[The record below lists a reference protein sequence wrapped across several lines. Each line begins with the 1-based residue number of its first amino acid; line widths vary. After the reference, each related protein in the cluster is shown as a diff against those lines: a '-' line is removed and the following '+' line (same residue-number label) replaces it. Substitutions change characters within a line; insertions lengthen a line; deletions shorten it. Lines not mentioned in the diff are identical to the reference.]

1 MAPATF
7 FYDFTSPYAYL
18 AAGRIEDLLPGA
30 TWRPISFGFVLRATQ
45 RLPWSLGP
53 GREAGIAEI
62 ARRAEARGLPPVRY
76 PEGWPDESYSL
87 APLRAALFAEERGRL
102 VALTQALYR
111 GIFVHARRPDDPLLV
126 REAAAEAGLDPDE
139 AEEAVGRP
147 DIKDRLRAYTEHAL
161 ARGLVGVPTIAVDG
175 ELFWGDDRLED
186 AAAVAAPS
194 R

>member
-1 MAPATF
+1 VAPATF

-18 AAGRIEDLLPGA
+18 AASRIEDLLPGA

-62 ARRAEARGLPPVRY
+62 ARRAETRGLPPVRY

-111 GIFVHARRPDDPLLV
+111 GIFVHAWRPDDPLLV

-147 DIKDRLRAYTEHAL
+147 DIKDRLRAYTEDAL

-186 AAAVAAPS
+186 AAALAAPS
-194 R
+194 P